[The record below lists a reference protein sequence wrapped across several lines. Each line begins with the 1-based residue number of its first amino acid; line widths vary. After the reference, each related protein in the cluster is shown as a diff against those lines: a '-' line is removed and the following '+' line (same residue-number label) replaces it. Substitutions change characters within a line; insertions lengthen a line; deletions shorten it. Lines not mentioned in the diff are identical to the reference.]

1 MPLDPERVR
10 APLERFLAGALG
22 REGCRIARMTRLAG
36 GTVQDNWYLEVEPG
50 GPGAPVRLVL
60 RTGRVVGTKES
71 LPAEQEYAVLC
82 AAARAGVRVPRPVAV
97 CSDPAVIGRPFFLM
111 DFVDGESRP
120 WKLQRMPEV
129 MAAGDAI
136 LEEIGAELARLQ
148 TVTPA
153 GSEGLGFLKPPRD
166 AAREQ
171 IADMRAYL
179 DGHDHPH
186 PAIEYALRWLERHA
200 PAPGPVV
207 LCHGDF
213 RFGNVTIAGAR
224 LTGILDWELTRWGD
238 PYESLAWF
246 CMRFFRFA
254 RPDLVAGGLGSR
266 AALLRGWQ
274 KVSGRVADPEAIRYW
289 DIMANT
295 RWAVISLQQV
305 GREVFG
311 GENSLELALVGL
323 ATGEMELEALSL
335 IARATV
341 AQAKGRGVAEGAP

>member
-1 MPLDPERVR
+1 MALEPERVR
-10 APLERFLAGALG
+10 APLERFLAKALG
-22 REGCRIARMTRLAG
+22 ADACRIAQITRLAG
-36 GTVQDNWYLEVEPG
+36 GTVQDNWFVG
-50 GPGAPVRLVL
+50 VQAGASGAPPRRLVL
-60 RTGRVVGTKES
+60 RTGRVIGVNDS
-71 LPAEQEYAVLC
+71 LPAEHEYAVLC
-82 AAARAGVRVPRPVAV
+82 AAARAGVRVPQPVAV
-97 CSDPAVIGRPFFLM
+97 CSDPEVIGQPFFVM
-111 DFVDGESRP
+111 AFVDGESRP
-120 WKLQRMPEV
+120 WKLQRTPEV

-148 TVTPA
+148 TITPG
-153 GSEGLGFLKPPRD
+153 GSDELGFLKPPPRD
-166 AAREQ
+166 VAREA

-179 DGHDHPH
+179 DRHDHPH
-186 PAIEYALRWLERHA
+186 AATEYALRWLERHA

-213 RFGNVTIAGAR
+213 RFGNVTIVGGK
-224 LTGILDWELTRWGD
+224 LTSILDWELTRWGD

-274 KVSGRVADPEAIRYW
+274 GVSGRVPDPAAIRYW

-305 GREVFG
+305 GRQVFG

-335 IARATV
+335 IAQADARSGL
-341 AQAKGRGVAEGAP
+341 AQAL

>member
-1 MPLDPERVR
+1 MALDPERTR
-10 APLERFLAGALG
+10 APLEGFLAKALSA
-22 REGCRIARMTRLAG
+22 EACKIVRMTRLAG
-36 GTVQDNWYLEVEPG
+36 GTVQDNWLVEAQVG
-50 GPGAPVRLVL
+50 QAGAAALRMVL
-60 RTGRVVGTKES
+60 RTGRVVGVNDS
-71 LPAEQEYAVLC
+71 LPAEHEYAVLC
-82 AAARAGVRVPRPVAV
+82 AAARAGVRVPQPIAV
-97 CSDPAVIGRPFFLM
+97 CTDPEVIGQSFFVM
-111 DFVDGESRP
+111 AFVDGESRP
-120 WKLQRMPEV
+120 WKLQRSPEV

-136 LEEIGAELARLQ
+136 LEEIGAELAHLH
-148 TVTPA
+148 TITPH
-153 GSEGLGFLKPPRD
+153 GKHELGFLKPPPRD
-166 AAREQ
+166 VAREA

-179 DGHDHPH
+179 DRHDHPH

-213 RFGNVTIAGAR
+213 RFGNVTIAGGK
-224 LTGILDWELTRWGD
+224 LTSILDWELTRWGD

-274 KVSGRVADPEAIRYW
+274 SVSGRVPDPEAIRYW

-305 GREVFG
+305 GRQVFG

-335 IARATV
+335 IARADARSV
-341 AQAKGRGVAEGAP
+341 LEEVR

>member
-1 MPLDPERVR
+1 MALEPERAR
-10 APLERFLAGALG
+10 APLERFLSQALAAGP
-22 REGCRIARMTRLAG
+22 CRITQLTRLAG
-36 GTVQDNWYLEVEPG
+36 GTVQDNWYMEAQV
-50 GPGAPVRLVL
+50 GAGDASQRRLVL
-60 RTGRVVGTKES
+60 RTGRVVGVNDS
-71 LPAEQEYAVLC
+71 LPAAHEFAVLR
-82 AAARAGVRVPRPVAV
+82 AAARAGVRVPQPVAV
-97 CSDPAVIGRPFFLM
+97 CTDAEVIGQPFFLM
-111 DFVDGESRP
+111 NFVDGESRP
-120 WKLQRMPEV
+120 WKLQRTAEV
-129 MAAGDAI
+129 MAAGEAI

-148 TVTPA
+148 TITP
-153 GSEGLGFLKPPRD
+153 GGGDELGFLKPPPRD
-166 AAREQ
+166 VAREA

-179 DGHDHPH
+179 DGHDHAH
-186 PAIEYALRWLERHA
+186 PATEYALRWLERHA

-213 RFGNVTIAGAR
+213 RFGNVTIAGGK
-224 LTGILDWELTRWGD
+224 LTSILDWELTRWGD

-266 AALLRGWQ
+266 AALLHGWQ
-274 KVSGRVADPEAIRYW
+274 TVSGRVPDPEAIRYW

-305 GREVFG
+305 GRQVFG

-335 IARATV
+335 IARAD
-341 AQAKGRGVAEGAP
+341 ARSAAGRAP

>member
-1 MPLDPERVR
+1 MALEPELVR
-10 APLERFLAGALG
+10 EPLERFLAGALG
-22 REGCRIARMTRLAG
+22 VDACRIALLSRLAG
-36 GTVQDNWYLEVEPG
+36 GTVQDNWYLEVEQG
-50 GPGAPVRLVL
+50 GSGAATSRFVL
-60 RTGRVVGTKES
+60 RTGRVVGVNDS
-71 LPAEQEYAVLC
+71 LPAPHEYAVLC
-82 AAARAGVRVPRPVAV
+82 AAAKAGVRVPQPIAV
-97 CSDPAVIGRPFFLM
+97 CTDPAVIGQPFFVM
-111 DFVDGESRP
+111 TFVDGESRP

-148 TVTPA
+148 TITP
-153 GSEGLGFLKPPRD
+153 GGGDELGFLKPPRD
-166 AAREQ
+166 VAREA
-171 IADMRAYL
+171 IAEMRTYL

-200 PAPGPVV
+200 PPPGPVV

-213 RFGNVTIAGAR
+213 RFGNVTIAGTR
-224 LTGILDWELTRWGD
+224 LTSILDWELTRWGD

-246 CMRFFRFA
+246 CMRFFRFS

-274 KVSGRVADPEAIRYW
+274 SLSGRVPDPEAIRYW

-335 IARATV
+335 IA
-341 AQAKGRGVAEGAP
+341 QADKAGASKETA

>member
-1 MPLDPERVR
+1 MALKPESARE
-10 APLERFLAGALG
+10 PLERFLAGALG
-22 REGCRIARMTRLAG
+22 SDACRITQLTRLAG
-36 GTVQDNWYLEVEPG
+36 GTVQDNWYLEVQGCGSTASPS
-50 GPGAPVRLVL
+50 RFVL
-60 RTGRVVGTKES
+60 RTGRVVGVKDS
-71 LPAEQEYAVLC
+71 LPAPHEYAVLC
-82 AAARAGVRVPRPVAV
+82 AAAKAGVRVPQPVAV
-97 CSDPAVIGRPFFLM
+97 CTDPAVIGQPFFVM
-111 DFVDGESRP
+111 TFVDGESRP

-136 LEEIGAELARLQ
+136 LEEIGAELARLH
-148 TVTPA
+148 TITPA
-153 GSEGLGFLKPPRD
+153 VCDTLDFLKPPPRD
-166 AAREQ
+166 VAREA
-171 IADMRAYL
+171 IADMRTYL
-179 DGHDHPH
+179 DAHDHPH
-186 PAIEYALRWLERHA
+186 PATEYALRWLERHA

-213 RFGNVTIAGAR
+213 RFGNVTIANGK
-224 LTGILDWELTRWGD
+224 LTSILDWELTRWGD

-246 CMRFFRFA
+246 CMRFFRFS

-274 KVSGRVADPEAIRYW
+274 SVSGRVPDPEAIEYW

-335 IARATV
+335 IA
-341 AQAKGRGVAEGAP
+341 QADTPRESAVPI

>member
-1 MPLDPERVR
+1 MALDSESAR
-10 APLERFLAGALG
+10 APLERFLARALAADA
-22 REGCRIARMTRLAG
+22 CRITQLTRLAG
-36 GTVQDNWYLEVEPG
+36 GTVQDNWLVEVQA
-50 GPGAPVRLVL
+50 GASAAAPRRLVL
-60 RTGRVVGTKES
+60 RTGRVIGVNDS
-71 LPAEQEYAVLC
+71 LPAAHEYAVLC
-82 AAARAGVRVPRPVAV
+82 AAARTGVRVPQPVAV
-97 CSDPAVIGRPFFLM
+97 CTDPDVIGQPFFLM

-120 WKLQRMPEV
+120 WKLQRTAQV
-129 MAAGDAI
+129 MAAGEAI

-148 TVTPA
+148 TIIPG
-153 GSEGLGFLKPPRD
+153 GSDELGFLKPPPRD
-166 AAREQ
+166 VAREA
-171 IADMRAYL
+171 IAEMRAYL
-179 DGHDHPH
+179 DQHDHPH
-186 PAIEYALRWLERHA
+186 PATEYALRWLERHA

-213 RFGNVTIAGAR
+213 RFGNVTIAGGK
-224 LTGILDWELTRWGD
+224 LTSILDWELTRWGD

-274 KVSGRVADPEAIRYW
+274 AVSGRAPEPAAIRYW

-305 GREVFG
+305 GRQVFG

-335 IARATV
+335 IA
-341 AQAKGRGVAEGAP
+341 QADARRGLRQEL